1 MPPIDVA
8 GLGAVRPQRANALI
22 IVPPFANIAWP
33 NLAAHLLQAS
43 ARAAGF
49 EVRVLYANLLWAR
62 LIGPGKYVGISVAPS
77 DLVIG
82 ERVFSRAA
90 YDLPAFGTG
99 RPYLRRTGG
108 RDPGVGDAIS
118 GMPQPSTYDPN
129 PAEMVEIEVL
139 TAEWADAVARFVVG
153 GTYGV
158 VGATTTFHQTSAS
171 VALLRRVK
179 ALRPETVTIIGGA
192 NCDGE
197 MAEGIVSL
205 GTTIDYVF
213 SGEAEH
219 VFPAFLAQLRRGE
232 RPEGTIV
239 QGRPIQDLDAIP
251 TPDFAEYFEQRDR
264 CELDPAVLARTMPN
278 ARTERGTWISYETSR
293 GCWWGEKHHCT
304 FCGLNGEGMQFRAKS
319 PSRVIEELRILHE
332 RHGVRSVWMVDN
344 IMPHRYYRD
353 LLPRLAREIP
363 GLSIFYEQ
371 KANLTLERVVALGR
385 AGVQWIQPGIE
396 SLSSDLLRLID
407 KGVLARQNLALL
419 RYARAAGV
427 HVFWNLLWGFPRDTA
442 SIYQETLSLLPLLH
456 HLQPPVGNFPLR
468 LDRFSP
474 YHVRPAS
481 YGIAGLRP
489 APAYALAFPPRAD
502 LAKLAYHF
510 VGTYDSGAYRRLD
523 LIREIGDALVA
534 WQQRWTG
541 GTDDPPMLHVERVGG
556 GYYGLVDTRGL
567 PDTEESL
574 ALDSTEAAAVLVGRP
589 WDGSDLSHWAV
600 VRKLGVRLDDWY
612 VPLAVAEPAL
622 LGAFEA
628 EHGVTRRP
636 AITTDSS
643 PGMLAGR
650 RLRAEPLS

>member
-8 GLGAVRPQRANALI
+8 ALGAVPPQRADALI

-62 LIGPGKYVGISVAPS
+62 LIGPATYVSISVAPS

-99 RPYLRRTGG
+99 RPDLG
-108 RDPGVGDAIS
+108 RMPSPGDAGVGDAIS
-118 GMPQPSTYDPN
+118 GMPVPSTYDPD
-129 PAEMVEIEVL
+129 PAAMVEIETL
-139 TAEWADAVARFVVG
+139 TTEWADAVARLVG
-153 GTYGV
+153 GGAYAV

-179 ALRPETVTIIGGA
+179 ALRPATITIIGGA

-205 GTTIDYVF
+205 GTTIDHVF
-213 SGEAEH
+213 SGEGEQ
-219 VFPAFLAQLRRGE
+219 VFPAFLEQLRRGE
-232 RPEGTIV
+232 PPGETIV

-251 TPDFAEYFEQRDR
+251 TPDFTEYFEQRDR
-264 CELDPAVLARTMPN
+264 CELDPAVLARTMPT

-304 FCGLNGEGMQFRAKS
+304 FCGLNGEGMQFRSKS
-319 PSRVIEELRILHE
+319 PDRVVNELRALYE

-353 LLPRLAREIP
+353 LLPRMAREIP

-407 KGVLARQNLALL
+407 KGVLARQNVALL

-427 HVFWNLLWGFPRDTA
+427 YVFWNLLWGFPLDTA
-442 SIYQETLSLLPLLH
+442 SIYEETLALLPLLH
-456 HLQPPVGNFPLR
+456 HLQPPVGNYPLR

-474 YHVRPAS
+474 YHVRPTS

-489 APAYALAFPPRAD
+489 APAYALAFPPQAD
-502 LAKLAYHF
+502 LTKLAYHF

-523 LIREIGDALVA
+523 LIREIGDALVT
-534 WQQRWTG
+534 WQGRWTG
-541 GTDDPPMLHVERVGG
+541 TDGDRPMLHVERVGG
-556 GYYGLVDTRGL
+556 DYYGLVDTRGL
-567 PDTEESL
+567 PETEESL
-574 ALDSTEAAAVLVGRP
+574 ALDSTEAAAVLVARP

-600 VRKLGVRLDDWY
+600 ARKLGVHLDGWY

-622 LGAFEA
+622 LASFET
-628 EHGVTRRP
+628 EHGMAPRT
-636 AITTDSS
+636 AIGTDSRS
-643 PGMLAGR
+643 G
-650 RLRAEPLS
+650 